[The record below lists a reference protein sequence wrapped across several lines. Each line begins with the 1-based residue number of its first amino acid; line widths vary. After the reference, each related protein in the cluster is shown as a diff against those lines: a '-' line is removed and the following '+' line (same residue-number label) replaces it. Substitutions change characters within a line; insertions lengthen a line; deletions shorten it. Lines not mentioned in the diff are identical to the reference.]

1 MDANTLAKLQLIKRD
16 VRDIKAHV
24 FGENNIHDWYKLIVV
39 YNFYLF
45 YSQMYI
51 LYQIAIYM
59 ADSTN
64 SFSADFKKIYMFF
77 FILCNLRS
85 TYLYFIVNVAKM
97 DYPLSM
103 RFYNNTKEYFV

>member
-1 MDANTLAKLQLIKRD
+1 MDTNTLMKLQLIKKD
-16 VRDIKAHV
+16 ISDIKVHV
-24 FGENNIHDWYKLIVV
+24 FGDNNINDWYKLIVV

-45 YSQMYI
+45 YSHMYI

-59 ADSTN
+59 NNSTN
-64 SFSADFKKIYMFF
+64 SFATDFKKIYMFF

-85 TYLYFIVNVAKM
+85 SYLYFIINVAKM

>member
-1 MDANTLAKLQLIKRD
+1 MDSATLAKLQLIKRD
-16 VRDIKAHV
+16 VRDIKACV
-24 FGENNIHDWYKLIVV
+24 FGDNNIHDWYKLIVV

-45 YSQMYI
+45 YSHMYI
-51 LYQIAIYM
+51 LYKIAIYM

-64 SFSADFKKIYMFF
+64 SFERDFKKIYMFF

-85 TYLYFIVNVAKM
+85 TYLYSIVNIAKM

-103 RFYNNTKEYFV
+103 RFYNNTKDYFL